1 MMETQCACY
10 VVISGG
16 RLASREKRVA
26 EDEADG
32 TIIRCNNS
40 QFFGSL
46 SVSIGANVFQEL
58 LRREKRMSEK
68 EARTQL
74 CHHSKLKHGQ
84 GKVF

>member
-1 MMETQCACY
+1 MT
-10 VVISGG
+10 SGG

-32 TIIRCNNS
+32 TIVRCKKS
-40 QFFGSL
+40 QFYDYL

-68 EARTQL
+68 ETRPQTL
-74 CHHSKLKHGQ
+74 PPLNTETRRGQ
-84 GKVF
+84 NVLTMLPSHV